1 MSKVCFNCGKKIK
14 VFNESFFNENSNLIC
29 KDCKTQVDNEYKEE
43 EQRIKTELITKLEER
58 NRKLQYQQLY
68 DKYNTYIEEKLM
80 HTDDTSIDSILIW
93 LAYNFDDDNWEL
105 DKYINPLIDALK
117 NSELTFEFFDNYHD
131 TISNIL
137 RLNDDNLSLVYTEE
151 GKHWSFNHAK
161 FYCLAKWILIF
172 YNNEISLVHF
182 ISDDPIVV
190 QADKGNAFQDYDR
203 ISINGDFYYMKEHY
217 WKKLKEYYAY
227 INQISKE
234 KSERLNFELLEIINN
249 FSDEIKQLAYNF
261 IDVVDNNIFLMRDIL
276 TGFEHI
282 ISYDENLV
290 KYYCFSSK
298 EERENF
304 MQISQKD
311 DSNFNVL
318 YNIRNDG
325 FQKFKS
331 IIKKRANIEDIYLT
345 SVCWIVLRDQAIK
358 YFYDKWENNY
368 PNLFSAK
375 LLENKNLDDIVRNY
389 FAIDYISHT
398 NITTASCFT
407 YFLMQNSV
415 FEENNNFM
423 ICNSALI
430 DVILKIDEEV
440 ETQRLEKNLV
450 GKESSA
456 DERTISI
463 NDVDIMNGYEF
474 ESFVCAMFTK
484 LGYKSSVTKSSGDQ
498 GLDVIAEKDNT
509 RLGIQAKCYSNKVNN
524 KAVQEIV
531 GALAHYKCDKG
542 IVVTNH
548 YFTESAKE
556 LAKSNNVVLWDRDIL
571 KNKIIDLYS

>member
-1 MSKVCFNCGKKIK
+1 M
-14 VFNESFFNENSNLIC
+14 
-29 KDCKTQVDNEYKEE
+29 
-43 EQRIKTELITKLEER
+43 
-58 NRKLQYQQLY
+58 
-68 DKYNTYIEEKLM
+68 
-80 HTDDTSIDSILIW
+80 
-93 LAYNFDDDNWEL
+93 
-105 DKYINPLIDALK
+105 
-117 NSELTFEFFDNYHD
+117 
-131 TISNIL
+131 
-137 RLNDDNLSLVYTEE
+137 
-151 GKHWSFNHAK
+151 
-161 FYCLAKWILIF
+161 
-172 YNNEISLVHF
+172 
-182 ISDDPIVV
+182 
-190 QADKGNAFQDYDR
+190 
-203 ISINGDFYYMKEHY
+203 
-217 WKKLKEYYAY
+217 
-227 INQISKE
+227 
-234 KSERLNFELLEIINN
+234 
-249 FSDEIKQLAYNF
+249 
-261 IDVVDNNIFLMRDIL
+261 
-276 TGFEHI
+276 
-282 ISYDENLV
+282 
-290 KYYCFSSK
+290 
-298 EERENF
+298 
-304 MQISQKD
+304 
-311 DSNFNVL
+311 
-318 YNIRNDG
+318 
-325 FQKFKS
+325 
-331 IIKKRANIEDIYLT
+331 
-345 SVCWIVLRDQAIK
+345 
-358 YFYDKWENNY
+358 ENNY